1 MFEFFCIDYNFL
13 RYVWSRCESVIR
25 VICRVRYMWQA
36 TATANAEAAIASSDR
51 MKSAGIV
58 VSI

>member
-1 MFEFFCIDYNFL
+1 
-13 RYVWSRCESVIR
+13 
-25 VICRVRYMWQA
+25 MWQA

-51 MKSAGIV
+51 MKSADIV